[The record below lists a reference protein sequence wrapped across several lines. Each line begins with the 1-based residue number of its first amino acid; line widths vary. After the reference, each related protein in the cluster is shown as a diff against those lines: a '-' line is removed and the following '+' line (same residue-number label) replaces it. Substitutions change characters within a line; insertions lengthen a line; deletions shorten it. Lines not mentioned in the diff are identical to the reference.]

1 MLITAL
7 PKNASDATFPGPPT
21 RLIKQLFESSR
32 ADYAL
37 LERVAPVPPFFTLQ
51 YFPKPSSLQLDSSL
65 VRRLAVPVVQL
76 DASLVSR

>member
-37 LERVAPVPPFFTLQ
+37 LERVAPVPPFFYASVLSQTIEFAVRLLTSPTLGSTR
-51 YFPKPSSLQLDSSL
+51 SS
-65 VRRLAVPVVQL
+65 A
-76 DASLVSR
+76 